1 MSRRVRGVRR
11 GRNAPCVSQ
20 RCVSLRFTHPIP
32 ETLRLV
38 NVGCCHFCCAPFSSR
53 QQRRGEGGWGSGGR
67 DLGAVWSLPPEPRV
81 WTLRCELLDTQRRH
95 ERCFSPT
102 ILFVLATC
110 AGGTAP
116 GVAQHGCAAV
126 GGPNYKRVCPSLEA
140 RTTIGCRG
148 SFERTEKQFARSGS
162 VLGALLPG
170 GRVGFTI
177 RFSFLPDHIDQFAQL
192 ASHSDFGL
200 LLVGSAAMRQAVV

>member
-1 MSRRVRGVRR
+1 MV
-11 GRNAPCVSQ
+11 
-20 RCVSLRFTHPIP
+20 RFTHPIP
-32 ETLRLV
+32 ETPQLV
-38 NVGCCHFCCAPFSSR
+38 NVGCFHFYCALLLPGNR
-53 QQRRGEGGWGSGGR
+53 EEGKGVGGLGEGTLGPYGPFPQSPASGRYVANCSILSAAMNG
-67 DLGAVWSLPPEPRV
+67 V
-81 WTLRCELLDTQRRH
+81 
-95 ERCFSPT
+95 FSPT

-126 GGPNYKRVCPSLEA
+126 GGPNYERVCPSREA

-162 VLGALLPG
+162 ALGALLPG

-177 RFSFLPDHIDQFAQL
+177 RFSFLPNTKDQFAQL
-192 ASHSDFGL
+192 ASHSDLGL